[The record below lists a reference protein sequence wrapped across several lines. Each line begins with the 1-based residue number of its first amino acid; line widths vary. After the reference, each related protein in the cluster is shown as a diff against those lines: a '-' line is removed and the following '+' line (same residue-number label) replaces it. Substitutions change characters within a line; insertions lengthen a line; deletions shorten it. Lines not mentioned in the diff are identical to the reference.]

1 MFSLE
6 HELNDKNKIIR
17 LMPTLKELEE
27 TKRDWK
33 DDYKLNSMMRDAL
46 RVSKYLFVF
55 LARLFRKNLEKK
67 EIDLGF
73 F

>member
-1 MFSLE
+1 
-6 HELNDKNKIIR
+6 
-17 LMPTLKELEE
+17 MPTLKELEE